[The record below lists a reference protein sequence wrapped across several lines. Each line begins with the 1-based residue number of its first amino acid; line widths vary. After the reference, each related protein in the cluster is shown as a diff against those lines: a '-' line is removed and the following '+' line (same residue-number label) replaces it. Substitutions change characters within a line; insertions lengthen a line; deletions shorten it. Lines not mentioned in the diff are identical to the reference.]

1 MAKEPEATHEAPAH
15 PHPDAG
21 TNRPGFSTSVTDAPD
36 HNANQNPNTATP
48 SQRVQDE
55 QAAGRAAI
63 RDGGRVPGFG
73 GGIVNPADADPAL
86 AAELAQKMNAEHEE
100 ADRREA
106 RAASLGSRSPGDV
119 PSRGM
124 PPSGLMEGDELL
136 QGTPDHR
143 TQDPRLLDKDSDLA
157 REGEA
162 RKEAQ
167 QAEEPRVR
175 EQIEQIEQRDH
186 DSREREQRERDQKDK
201 QAQHERATP
210 ANKPKK

>member
-1 MAKEPEATHEAPAH
+1 MAKETKEHDEAVTPEVTGQHPAPA
-15 PHPDAG
+15 
-21 TNRPGFSTSVTDAPD
+21 TTRPGFNVQTTDAPD
-36 HNANQNPNTATP
+36 YDPDAAQGPVSA
-48 SQRVQDE
+48 RVQEE
-55 QAAGRAAI
+55 QAAGRAAVRGWQVARRGLEGSI
-63 RDGGRVPGFG
+63 AA
-73 GGIVNPADADPAL
+73 NPADADPAL

-106 RAASLGSRSPGDV
+106 RAAAVSARPPGDV

-124 PPSGLMEGDELL
+124 PSSGLMEGDELL

-143 TQDPRLLDKDSDLA
+143 TQDPRLLDRDSDLA

-175 EQIEQIEQRDH
+175 EQIEQVEQRD
-186 DSREREQRERDQKDK
+186 
-201 QAQHERATP
+201 RAWTG
-210 ANKPKK
+210 A

>member
-1 MAKEPEATHEAPAH
+1 MAKEHENKEVTPEVTGHEG
-15 PHPDAG
+15 G
-21 TNRPGFSTSVTDAPD
+21 TTRPGFSTSVTDAPD
-36 HNANQNPNTATP
+36 YNRDNPNAVTP
-48 SQRVQDE
+48 SARVQEE
-55 QAAGRAAI
+55 QAAGRAAV
-63 RDGGRVPGFG
+63 RDSGRVPGFG

-106 RAASLGSRSPGDV
+106 RAASLSSRSPGDV

-167 QAEEPRVR
+167 EAEEPRVR
-175 EQIEQIEQRDH
+175 EQIEQIEQRDR

-201 QAQHERATP
+201 QAQHERATT
-210 ANKPKK
+210 NKTKNK